1 MTFNCLET
9 CRYKW
14 QSAYNRRTDAIL
26 GHPWWRQN
34 FFIEVSL
41 ADQITGLLCYEI
53 IKFYKHIFSNYR
65 NIFMSIARFVLEIKC
80 PKIEGLLLSI

>member
-41 ADQITGLLCYEI
+41 ADQITGLLCHEI
-53 IKFYKHIFSNYR
+53 IQFSMHIFPK